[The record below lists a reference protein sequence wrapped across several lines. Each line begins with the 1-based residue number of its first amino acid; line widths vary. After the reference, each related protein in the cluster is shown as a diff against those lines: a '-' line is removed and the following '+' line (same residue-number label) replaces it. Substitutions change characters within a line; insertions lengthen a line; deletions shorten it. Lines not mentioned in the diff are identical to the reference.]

1 MLFRSGDYQ
10 VTVTGTPHLGSNVS
24 QLTAKVLQAVG
35 SQLEL
40 PAGVEVAQ
48 GNMMDMMYEEFA
60 AIGNALLV
68 ALYLVFAVMAIQFE
82 SLRFP
87 IVVII
92 SIPFAM
98 VGSFLGLA
106 VTGSSVNMTSLL
118 GLVMLEGIV
127 VNNAI
132 VLIDYVNILRREDG
146 VRSEER
152 RVGKECT

>member
-1 MLFRSGDYQ
+1 M
-10 VTVTGTPHLGSNVS
+10 
-24 QLTAKVLQAVG
+24 QLVG
-35 SQLEL
+35 GQLEL
-40 PAGVEVAQ
+40 PGGVELAQ
-48 GNMMDMMYEEFA
+48 GSMMDMMNEEFA

-87 IVVII
+87 FVVII

-106 VTGSSVNMTSLL
+106 ITGSSVNMTSLL

-132 VLIDYVNILRREDG
+132 VLIDYVNVLRRGEG
-146 VRSEER
+146 GEI
-152 RVGKECT
+152 